1 MQSAI
6 DLSKVKNKEYKI
18 PLVVPIV
25 LYTGNKTWDAKKYLE
40 KNQEKL
46 ENIEVKLGNY
56 NLLDINNFTEEQL
69 LKENTLISKLMLIE
83 KSTSAEDTINLLEKI
98 IKKVKKED
106 MDTLKRIISIV
117 LSEKIGIIKANELIN
132 KMEGD
137 DDNMLAVVDMI
148 RRENQMYIEIGKK
161 EGRKEG
167 KREGKLEGRL
177 EGKLEEKIKIATNM
191 LKEKFNIETIHKIT
205 GINKEE
211 LEKIAKIKNVDSGK

>member
-1 MQSAI
+1 MPYRILEYELAIMQSAI

-25 LYTGNKTWDAKKYLE
+25 LYTGNKTWNSKKYLE
-40 KNQEKL
+40 KTQEKL

-98 IKKVKKED
+98 VKKVKKED

-137 DDNMLAVVDMI
+137 EDNMLAVVDMI

-161 EGRKEG
+161 EG
-167 KREGKLEGRL
+167 
-177 EGKLEEKIKIATNM
+177 KLEEKIKIATNM
-191 LKEKFNIETIHKIT
+191 LKEKFSIDTIHKIT
-205 GINKEE
+205 GINKEM
-211 LEKIAKIKNVDSGK
+211 IKTLQKDKSYK